1 MELNRKFLEEAIE
14 TLEKSYVTSTIELI
28 KLPVF
33 MKQIKK
39 ELKKTED
46 EKKREQLGQMVA
58 NNEMQ
63 AKWHKES
70 LENLD
75 MILEKVYLLRK

>member
-1 MELNRKFLEEAIE
+1 MKLNKKFLEEAIE

-33 MKQIKK
+33 LEQIEKEMEVTKDKIKK
-39 ELKKTED
+39 EQLKN
-46 EKKREQLGQMVA
+46 MVE
-58 NNEMQ
+58 NNSLQ

-70 LENLD
+70 LENLEK
-75 MILEKVYLLRK
+75 ILEKVYLLR